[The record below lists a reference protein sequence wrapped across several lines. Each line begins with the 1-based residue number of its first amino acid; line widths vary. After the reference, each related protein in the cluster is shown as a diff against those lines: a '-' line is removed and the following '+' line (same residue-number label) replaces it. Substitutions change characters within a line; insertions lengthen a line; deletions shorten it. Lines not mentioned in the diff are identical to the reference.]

1 MRTTFK
7 NCSNVAATKFRP
19 RFRADTLTFL
29 LSLWKLR
36 ASGIRIYFENES
48 TSSCALEKHTWYRAT
63 RCGVN
68 PKSNR
73 SAVKFRARAR
83 YMQSGTSRTW
93 KTDVEEATRNEQ
105 DECGRKKKK
114 QIGKLTGSKGTGEAE
129 IQNGRFQ
136 EEKDINAADYNTPR
150 DATKIVPS
158 KTPRSQSVYYAGWKF
173 HLHTARKRSG
183 GGGAE
188 KKDADAICKTPVGEG
203 RAMVIEEVEE
213 AERRWQK
220 SKSREGKFRYCLRQP
235 RGTQRL

>member
-1 MRTTFK
+1 MRTTFE
-7 NCSNVAATKFRP
+7 NCSNVAVTKFRP

-48 TSSCALEKHTWYRAT
+48 TSSCALEKYTWYRAT

-105 DECGRKKKK
+105 DECRRKKRADGKTNKEQGRRGIGVSERSIPEGKGYQCSRLQCPPPPKTRQKSFQVKRHDRKARLLRRLKVPFTYRAKTRRGWRRGEKRCGCDLQDAGRGGKSDGNRGSKRGRKAV
-114 QIGKLTGSKGTGEAE
+114 AE
-129 IQNGRFQ
+129 
-136 EEKDINAADYNTPR
+136 E
-150 DATKIVPS
+150 
-158 KTPRSQSVYYAGWKF
+158 
-173 HLHTARKRSG
+173 
-183 GGGAE
+183 
-188 KKDADAICKTPVGEG
+188 
-203 RAMVIEEVEE
+203 
-213 AERRWQK
+213 
-220 SKSREGKFRYCLRQP
+220 
-235 RGTQRL
+235 

>member
-83 YMQSGTSRTW
+83 YMQSGASRTW

-105 DECGRKKKK
+105 DECGRKKKADRK
-114 QIGKLTGSKGTGEAE
+114 TNREQGHRGSGDSERSIPGGKGYQCGRLQYPPRRDKNRSK
-129 IQNGRFQ
+129 
-136 EEKDINAADYNTPR
+136 
-150 DATKIVPS
+150 
-158 KTPRSQSVYYAGWKF
+158 
-173 HLHTARKRSG
+173 
-183 GGGAE
+183 
-188 KKDADAICKTPVGEG
+188 
-203 RAMVIEEVEE
+203 
-213 AERRWQK
+213 
-220 SKSREGKFRYCLRQP
+220 
-235 RGTQRL
+235 